1 MGRKRFDM
9 DGEIAS
15 VENMLSRDEQ
25 MLLDYVLKAY
35 RKMDEQG
42 KREMIEHIKYSHFA
56 DRLNK
61 RNSTAR
67 DAHKEMYA

>member
-15 VENMLSRDEQ
+15 VENMLSRDEK
-25 MLLDYVLKAY
+25 MLLDYILKAY

-42 KREMIEHIKYSHFA
+42 KREMIEHI
-56 DRLNK
+56 
-61 RNSTAR
+61 T
-67 DAHKEMYA
+67 